1 MFMIKEI
8 PITERPRERFIKYG
22 PTSLSNHEL
31 IAIILRTGTKRQSV
45 LELSK
50 DVLYKFQSIKE
61 LKEASLEDL
70 IKIKGIGHSKAISLL
85 TCFELQRRMNEEIF
99 DKSIRLNSPE
109 KIYHYMKDN
118 LELKTQEHLVAL
130 YINTKGI
137 LIRKQTLF
145 IGSLSSSVIHPREIF
160 KYAVSYSA
168 ASIII
173 CHNHP
178 SGDPTPSINDVE
190 VTKLIHK
197 NSLMMDIPL
206 MDHIIIGR
214 DKYYSFK
221 EHNII

>member
-1 MFMIKEI
+1 MYMIKEI

-22 PTSLSNHEL
+22 PNALSTHEL
-31 IAIILRTGTKRQSV
+31 IAIILRTGSKQQSV

-50 DVLYKFQSIKE
+50 DILYKFHSIKE
-61 LKEASLEDL
+61 LKETSLEDL
-70 IKIKGIGHSKAISLL
+70 IKIKGIGHSKAITLL
-85 TCFELQRRMNEEIF
+85 SCFELHRRMNNETF
-99 DKSIRLNSPE
+99 DKSVMLNSPE
-109 KIYHYMKDN
+109 VIYHYMKDN

-130 YINTKGI
+130 YMNTKGV
-137 LIRKQTLF
+137 LIKKQTLF

-168 ASIII
+168 ASFII

-178 SGDPTPSINDVE
+178 SGDPTPSINDID

-221 EHNII
+221 EHKMI